1 MKNFEL
7 NLIFFRIADK
17 CGRDLKASKKR
28 LWGVIASGYELSAEQ
43 GCHPCGT
50 GMVNLAPEM
59 GGTSLFLFSFTTAP
73 SPFLKGLRIF
83 KKPVYI
89 SWSIAKNPAPPN
101 PYRYDTGWV
110 L

>member
-83 KKPVYI
+83 LKTSLYLLEHSKEPRTTQPV
-89 SWSIAKNPAPPN
+89 SL
-101 PYRYDTGWV
+101 RYGLV

>member
-59 GGTSLFLFSFTTAP
+59 GGHLTVSFFFYYSTIAFSQGA
-73 SPFLKGLRIF
+73 
-83 KKPVYI
+83 
-89 SWSIAKNPAPPN
+89 
-101 PYRYDTGWV
+101 
-110 L
+110 